1 MGAPHPGPVAA
12 MPMLPSYREAADRAP
27 IPGNLKL
34 YTRFHE
40 KKIEERVAAAVGTL
54 LQIWKISFS
63 FALIH
68 QCFSHIN
75 FIISTSRLAQNEWST
90 EAGKNQITEY

>member
-40 KKIEERVAAAVGTL
+40 KKLRKEYIAAAAVGTL

-68 QCFSHIN
+68 QCFSHIIL
-75 FIISTSRLAQNEWST
+75 FRLRGWLKISGRPKRVKT
-90 EAGKNQITEY
+90 E